1 MSLLL
6 LATGLTLLGSPQTLH
21 QGPQDSN
28 FNETLVSG
36 DWFSAALASNRP
48 RLLQEGADAQL
59 FIHSIQV
66 TPRALQLHLHRKVN
80 GTCVPVMT
88 VANKTK
94 RKFQYLMEYG
104 GQKRIFLEEVD
115 PKSYVI
121 FCTHHKEHGKETV
134 VVTLFS
140 KCRRPHPP
148 GHHPHPPD
156 RAGQAPR
163 QGHPARCGSPGKTPG
178 HSQQDPGGTPGT
190 WRPLGSRRAL
200 NTR

>member
-1 MSLLL
+1 MPGAWALSDIIIVKH
-6 LATGLTLLGSPQTLH
+6 LAKEGLTLLGSPQTLH

-121 FCTHHKEHGKETV
+121 FCTHHKEQGKETV

-140 KCRRPHPP
+140 RTPKVTQDTLLIFKNYCKSH
-148 GHHPHPPD
+148 GIHKTNIINVTKADHCLH
-156 RAGQAPR
+156 AR
-163 QGHPARCGSPGKTPG
+163 Q
-178 HSQQDPGGTPGT
+178 
-190 WRPLGSRRAL
+190 
-200 NTR
+200 

>member
-66 TPRALQLHLHRKVN
+66 TPRALQLHLHRKVQ
-80 GTCVPVMT
+80 
-88 VANKTK
+88 
-94 RKFQYLMEYG
+94 FQPPPPAPPSTFTDG

-121 FCTHHKEHGKETV
+121 FCTHHKEQGKETV

-140 KCRRPHPP
+140 RTPKVTQDTLLIFKNYCKSHGIHKTNIINVTKAGTLPP
-148 GHHPHPPD
+148 SQKD
-156 RAGQAPR
+156 QKILVNPR
-163 QGHPARCGSPGKTPG
+163 SPSASLT
-178 HSQQDPGGTPGT
+178 
-190 WRPLGSRRAL
+190 L
-200 NTR
+200 